1 LNLGNSPAQAGLLI
15 AGFQISL
22 LVIIGLF
29 TGFGT
34 SPYSFTPLSII
45 LNIFFVSTF
54 LIGTELSR
62 AYLIKRGL
70 HSRRNTTSILV
81 LTTFLFVFIQIT
93 PNQLIGL
100 TFARPDLLFEFIG
113 KILITSI
120 TINLLASYLSYI
132 GGATASIAY
141 LGTLYAF
148 EWFSPFL
155 PNPHWTILALIG
167 TIVPAIGFILVQNP
181 NQEPNM
187 QKKRHRRKKK
197 SEQGWT
203 AVAIFS
209 VVMIFFSFGFFGVQP
224 TVIYSG
230 SMQPTLQVGDI
241 ALIQK
246 TQVENLKQ
254 GDIIQYRKDNM
265 TYVHRIYT
273 ITTDSQQTQI
283 ITKGDANPHP
293 DPDPITPDQI
303 LGKSLF
309 TIPQLGWIQIF
320 MKNILRTLGIP
331 IK

>member
-45 LNIFFVSTF
+45 LNIFFVSTV

-70 HSRRNTTSILV
+70 RSRRYTSSIIV

-167 TIVPAIGFILVQNP
+167 TIVPAIGFILV
-181 NQEPNM
+181 
-187 QKKRHRRKKK
+187 
-197 SEQGWT
+197 
-203 AVAIFS
+203 
-209 VVMIFFSFGFFGVQP
+209 
-224 TVIYSG
+224 
-230 SMQPTLQVGDI
+230 
-241 ALIQK
+241 
-246 TQVENLKQ
+246 
-254 GDIIQYRKDNM
+254 
-265 TYVHRIYT
+265 
-273 ITTDSQQTQI
+273 
-283 ITKGDANPHP
+283 
-293 DPDPITPDQI
+293 
-303 LGKSLF
+303 
-309 TIPQLGWIQIF
+309 
-320 MKNILRTLGIP
+320 
-331 IK
+331 